1 MDAWLKA
8 HAFFVTAISG
18 AIYMAGGDCRRLSED
33 IAALTLM
40 IEGVREGFA
49 VMRGLGL
56 PVTPLQLKVLSTWLP
71 HRFAVGY
78 WRRFFA
84 SDRSAGL
91 SSFRLYPCDLK
102 VRYVN
107 RPPCHLLACTARCP
121 ARLEGLQ
128 ESLMDFVIALAA
140 LCFLM
145 FVAYRGFS
153 VILFAP
159 IAALGAVFLT
169 DPHAV
174 PAAFTSLF
182 MDKMVGFARLYF
194 PVFLLGAVFGKVIE
208 TSGFAKSIVHTII
221 SVVGKEQA
229 IMAIVLV
236 CAVLTYGGV
245 SLFVVVFAAYPFAT
259 ELFRAANIPKRLIP
273 GTIALGAFSFTMDS
287 LPFTPQIQNIIPTTY
302 FNTTTAAAP
311 VLGIIG
317 AIFIFVCGIAYL
329 EWRKRTARAAGE
341 GYGEGHINEPPPI
354 DVTHLPSPWLAFL
367 PLIVVFA
374 LNIALGGF
382 PGVFNGLID
391 WAYGTNYDLKLAMD
405 HAIPTP
411 IPPIRAIWAVLGA
424 LLAGIITVFLFA
436 FRTVWGSFA
445 EGSKA
450 AIGGALLAA
459 MNTASEY
466 GFGAVIAALPGFL
479 AIRDALGAIPNPLVR
494 EAVTVT
500 SLAGITGSASGGM
513 SIALAAMSKEFI
525 DMANE
530 AHIPMGV
537 LHRIASMASG
547 GMDTLPHNGAVITLL
562 AVCGLTHRESYRDIF
577 AVTVLK
583 TAAVFV
589 VIGFYELTGLY

>member
-1 MDAWLKA
+1 
-8 HAFFVTAISG
+8 
-18 AIYMAGGDCRRLSED
+18 
-33 IAALTLM
+33 
-40 IEGVREGFA
+40 
-49 VMRGLGL
+49 
-56 PVTPLQLKVLSTWLP
+56 
-71 HRFAVGY
+71 
-78 WRRFFA
+78 
-84 SDRSAGL
+84 
-91 SSFRLYPCDLK
+91 
-102 VRYVN
+102 
-107 RPPCHLLACTARCP
+107 
-121 ARLEGLQ
+121 
-128 ESLMDFVIALAA
+128 MDFLIALAA

-182 MDKMVGFARLYF
+182 MEKMVGFAKLYF

-208 TSGFAKSIVHTII
+208 LSGFAKSIVYTII
-221 SVVGKEQA
+221 RLVGKEQA

-245 SLFVVVFAAYPFAT
+245 SLFVVVFAAYPFAA
-259 ELFRAANIPKRLIP
+259 ELFRAGNIPKRLIP

-302 FNTTTAAAP
+302 FKTTTGAAP
-311 VLGIIG
+311 VLGLVG
-317 AIFIFVCGIAYL
+317 AIFIFVSGMAYL
-329 EWRKRTARAAGE
+329 EWRKRVARAAEE

-354 DVTHLPSPWLAFL
+354 DVTHLASPWIAFL
-367 PLIVVFA
+367 PLFVVFG
-374 LNIALGGF
+374 LNLALGGF
-382 PGVFNGLID
+382 PGVFAGLID
-391 WAYGTNYDLKLAMD
+391 WAYGSSYDLKLAMD

-411 IPPIRAIWAVLGA
+411 IPPIKAIWAVEGA
-424 LLAGIITVFLFA
+424 LIAGILTVFLFA
-436 FRTVWGSFA
+436 FRPVSNTFA

-450 AIGGALLAA
+450 AVAGALLAA

-466 GFGAVIAALPGFL
+466 GFGGVIASLPGFL
-479 AIRDALGAIPNPLVR
+479 AIRDTLGAIPNPLVR

-500 SLAGITGSASGGM
+500 ALAGITGSASGGM

-525 DMANE
+525 DMA
-530 AHIPMGV
+530 HQYGIPMEV
-537 LHRIASMASG
+537 LHRVASMASG

-562 AVCGLTHRESYRDIF
+562 AVTGLTHRDSYRDIF

-583 TAAVFV
+583 TTAVFV
-589 VIGFYELTGLY
+589 AIGVYNLTGFY